1 MSGSVFPAPTTAI
14 ADQRGQLTPAWR
26 RFFQQLFERTGG
38 TAVASNAALN
48 GNSNQQFAVQT
59 ASSQTSAVPLA
70 QYRSQPGQA
79 PFAVNVG
86 ASPWTFSA
94 PSNGFIV
101 LDGGTV
107 SNVEFQRGGVQ
118 ATLGNP
124 PEMIT
129 MRQADQVIITFTTA
143 PEATWF
149 PN

>member
-59 ASSQTSAVPLA
+59 ASNPTSAVPLA
-70 QYRSQPGQA
+70 QYRSQPGQT
-79 PFAVNVG
+79 PSAVNVG

-101 LDGGTV
+101 LDGGSV

-118 ATLGNP
+118 AQLGNP
-124 PEMIT
+124 PELIPL
-129 MRQADQVIITFTTA
+129 RQSDQIIVTYSAA
-143 PEATWF
+143 PGAVWF